1 MSLHTTQAL
10 NARVLVTSG
19 LEEVK
24 RVVEIKNHQ
33 LKERSLSSLKS
44 QKKNNNNKKNSWLQ
58 HVPTQVVHQNGHLA
72 GDRS

>member
-44 QKKNNNNKKNSWLQ
+44 QKKNNNKKKNHL
-58 HVPTQVVHQNGHLA
+58 PGKGERPLNQNKNKH
-72 GDRS
+72 